1 MANVLNPEPES
12 ITLNTTLEPTTLEP
26 ATELEQ
32 PPFESTS
39 NPETAEVVEVPA
51 LDADAPT
58 EPVAKA
64 VPVEAAPAE
73 EIAPEIVAQAE
84 PVVEAKAEPV
94 VAAAAE
100 PVVEAKAEPVV
111 AAKAEP
117 VVEAKAEPVVEAKA
131 EPVVA
136 AVAETA
142 AEIQAAPEAAPPA
155 TAAAP
160 VARAKAPEHGLESM
174 DDFSAALAA
183 FEREQ
188 AAEAAAVEA
197 YGDKIVSGTVIKQ
210 TEKHL
215 VVDVG
220 LKSEGLVPLEQV
232 LDHSGAVRFNPGD
245 VIDVVIEREEPEG
258 GYLVSFER
266 AQRLRIWD
274 TIEKAANDKTP
285 MTGTVI
291 SRVKGGLTVDIGL
304 KAFLPGSQLEIR
316 PVRNLDG
323 YLGQQ
328 IEVRVIKLNKKR
340 GNVVVSRKEILEEEQ
355 NAKRSTTLEHL
366 GEGAIL
372 TGTVKNLTDYGAFVD
387 LGGIDGLLHITDM
400 SWGRLTHPRD
410 LVNVGDEI
418 QVKVL
423 KFDKDKQRV
432 SLGFKQLTPDPW
444 LDASERYPVGAHVK
458 GRVLSV
464 TDYGAF
470 VELEQGIE
478 GLVHLS
484 EMTWSKRLKH
494 PSKLVKPGDEVE
506 TVVLSVNPADRRISL
521 GMKQLLENP
530 WENLTEKY
538 PTGAVV
544 EGRVR
549 NLTDFGAF
557 IEIEDGIDG
566 LVHVSNLS
574 WTKRVKHPSEI
585 VKKGEKVKAVVLGV
599 EPAEPASLAGHQAVA
614 ARRLGEL
621 LRLASG
627 GRRGPRQGA
636 ADGAIWSLRRDRGG
650 CRGSLPHL
658 RGRRRRRIEA
668 GDGPGAR
675 LQDHQ
680 DQRRGEEGGLEP
692 ARHRPGGQ
700 PHTGRALQGGYS
712 QASGL
717 QLHHHAR
724 RPDQLAQG
732 RALSRFPF
740 RHQCTTAALRG
751 GRCCL
756 DFVFHSFSLCPAST
770 LASAT
775 PGVSF
780 QVKES
785 STMPRNVD
793 ARIPYSAEFQP

>member
-1 MANVLNPEPES
+1 MANVLNPETES
-12 ITLNTTLEPTTLEP
+12 TTLNTELETPTLEP
-26 ATELEQ
+26 ATEQEQ
-32 PPFESTS
+32 PSYETTS
-39 NPETAEVVEVPA
+39 NPETLEATTPA
-51 LDADAPT
+51 LDAEVTPD
-58 EPVAKA
+58 PVAQA
-64 VPVEAAPAE
+64 PADPVTAPADPVTAPEAPAE
-73 EIAPEIVAQAE
+73 
-84 PVVEAKAEPV
+84 
-94 VAAAAE
+94 AAAAVPAE
-100 PVVEAKAEPVV
+100 SAPAAAVETPAPAQHAAAMAAPHAKA
-111 AAKAEP
+111 AGAE
-117 VVEAKAEPVVEAKA
+117 
-131 EPVVA
+131 
-136 AVAETA
+136 
-142 AEIQAAPEAAPPA
+142 
-155 TAAAP
+155 
-160 VARAKAPEHGLESM
+160 GGGESM
-174 DDFSAALAA
+174 EDFSAALEA

-197 YGDKIVSGTVIKQ
+197 YGDKVVSGTVIKQ
-210 TEKHL
+210 TDKHL

-232 LDHSGAVRFNPGD
+232 VDHTGAVKFNPGD

-258 GYLVSFER
+258 GYLVSYEK
-266 AQRLRIWD
+266 AQRLRVWD

-285 MTGTVI
+285 VLGTIV
-291 SRVKGGLTVDIGL
+291 SRVKGGLTVDIGM

-355 NAKRSTTLEHL
+355 NAKRSHTMELL
-366 GEGAIL
+366 GEGAVL

-494 PSKLVKPGDEVE
+494 PSKLVKAGDEVE
-506 TVVLSVNPADRRISL
+506 TVVLSVNPGDRRISL

-530 WENLTEKY
+530 WEHLTERY
-538 PTGAVV
+538 PAGTIV

-599 EPAEPASLAGHQAVA
+599 EPQN
-614 ARRLGEL
+614 RRLSLGIKQLQPDVWETFFGSHRVGDVVHGKV
-621 LRLASG
+621 LRTAQFGAFVEIAEGVEGLCHISEAVG
-627 GRRGPRQGA
+627 DDGHPAKLEQG
-636 ADGAIWSLRRDRGG
+636 DEHDFKIIKINVEEKKVGLSLR
-650 CRGSLPHL
+650 STAH
-658 RGRRRRRIEA
+658 EA
-668 GDGPGAR
+668 TR
-675 LQDHQ
+675 QTVEH
-680 DQRRGEEGGLEP
+680 
-692 ARHRPGGQ
+692 
-700 PHTGRALQGGYS
+700 Y
-712 QASGL
+712 
-717 QLHHHAR
+717 
-724 RPDQLAQG
+724 
-732 RALSRFPF
+732 
-740 RHQCTTAALRG
+740 
-751 GRCCL
+751 
-756 DFVFHSFSLCPAST
+756 
-770 LASAT
+770 
-775 PGVSF
+775 
-780 QVKES
+780 KES
-785 STMPRNVD
+785 THKAPVSSSTTTLGDLIQWRK
-793 ARIPYSAEFQP
+793 AENK

>member
-12 ITLNTTLEPTTLEP
+12 ITLNTEMEAPTLDP

-32 PPFESTS
+32 PSFESTS
-39 NPETAEVVEVPA
+39 NTETAEAVAAVESTA
-51 LDADAPT
+51 LDADALT
-58 EPVAKA
+58 EPVAEA
-64 VPVEAAPAE
+64 THVEHATQVETTAEAAPAAVIE
-73 EIAPEIVAQAE
+73 KEIVAPA
-84 PVVEAKAEPV
+84 AKAAETVPAIHAEAAGEP
-94 VAAAAE
+94 AAAE
-100 PVVEAKAEPVV
+100 PAHEAHGLEP
-111 AAKAEP
+111 
-117 VVEAKAEPVVEAKA
+117 
-131 EPVVA
+131 
-136 AVAETA
+136 
-142 AEIQAAPEAAPPA
+142 
-155 TAAAP
+155 
-160 VARAKAPEHGLESM
+160 HGLESM

-197 YGDKIVSGTVIKQ
+197 YGDKVVSGTVIKH
-210 TEKHL
+210 TDKHL
-215 VVDVG
+215 IVDVG
-220 LKSEGLVPLEQV
+220 LKSEGMVPLEQV
-232 LDHSGAVRFNPGD
+232 LDHTGAVKFNAGD
-245 VIDVVIEREEPEG
+245 VVDVREEPEG
-258 GYLVSFER
+258 GYLVSYEK
-266 AQRLRIWD
+266 AQRLRVWD
-274 TIEKAANDKTP
+274 VIEKAANDKTP
-285 MTGTVI
+285 VIGTVV

-355 NAKRSTTLEHL
+355 TAKRSGTLEQL
-366 GEGAIL
+366 GEGAVL

-521 GMKQLLENP
+521 GMKQLLDNP
-530 WENLTEKY
+530 WENLTDKY
-538 PTGAVV
+538 PQGTIV

-557 IEIEDGIDG
+557 VEIEDGIDG

-574 WTKRVKHPSEI
+574 WTKRVKHPSEV

-599 EPAEPASLAGHQAVA
+599 EPQN
-614 ARRLGEL
+614 RRLSLGIKQMQPDVWESFFASHRVGDIVHGKI
-621 LRLASG
+621 LRTAQFGAFVEIAEGVEGLCHVSE
-627 GRRGPRQGA
+627 A
-636 ADGAIWSLRRDRGG
+636 ADATGAPAKLEQGQEHDFKIIKMNQEEKKVGLSLR
-650 CRGSLPHL
+650 
-658 RGRRRRRIEA
+658 A
-668 GDGPGAR
+668 V
-675 LQDHQ
+675 
-680 DQRRGEEGGLEP
+680 GEE
-692 ARHRPGGQ
+692 AS
-700 PHTGRALQGGYS
+700 RADVEAYK
-712 QASGL
+712 A
-717 QLHHHAR
+717 
-724 RPDQLAQG
+724 P
-732 RALSRFPF
+732 
-740 RHQCTTAALRG
+740 
-751 GRCCL
+751 
-756 DFVFHSFSLCPAST
+756 
-770 LASAT
+770 
-775 PGVSF
+775 VS
-780 QVKES
+780 S
-785 STMPRNVD
+785 STTTLGDLMNWKR
-793 ARIPYSAEFQP
+793 EQ

>member
-1 MANVLNPEPES
+1 MANVLNPETES
-12 ITLNTTLEPTTLEP
+12 ITLNTEMETPTLEP
-26 ATELEQ
+26 ATEQEQ
-32 PPFESTS
+32 PSSESTS
-39 NPETAEVVEVPA
+39 NPETAEAVATEA

-58 EPVAKA
+58 EPVAEA
-64 VPVEAAPAE
+64 VTQVEAAIE
-73 EIAPEIVAQAE
+73 N
-84 PVVEAKAEPV
+84 
-94 VAAAAE
+94 
-100 PVVEAKAEPVV
+100 
-111 AAKAEP
+111 
-117 VVEAKAEPVVEAKA
+117 
-131 EPVVA
+131 
-136 AVAETA
+136 
-142 AEIQAAPEAAPPA
+142 APPA
-155 TAAAP
+155 PATPEPETELNAAP
-160 VARAKAPEHGLESM
+160 VAEPVAEPEPVAEAPAAPKAAHTHEHGLESM
-174 DDFSAALAA
+174 DDFSAALEA

-197 YGDKIVSGTVIKQ
+197 YGDKVVSGTVIKQ

-232 LDHSGAVRFNPGD
+232 VDHTGAVKFQPGD

-258 GYLVSFER
+258 GYLVSYEK
-266 AQRLRIWD
+266 AQRLRVWD

-285 MTGTVI
+285 VMGTVV
-291 SRVKGGLTVDIGL
+291 SRVKGGLTVDIGM

-355 NAKRSTTLEHL
+355 NAKRSTTLEQL
-366 GEGAIL
+366 GEGAVL

-530 WENLTEKY
+530 WENLTERY
-538 PTGAVV
+538 PAGTIV

-599 EPAEPASLAGHQAVA
+599 EPQN
-614 ARRLGEL
+614 RRLSLGIKQLQPDVWESFFATHRVGDVVHGKV
-621 LRLASG
+621 LRTA
-627 GRRGPRQGA
+627 QFGA
-636 ADGAIWSLRRDRGG
+636 FVEIAEGVEGLCHIS
-650 CRGSLPHL
+650 
-658 RGRRRRRIEA
+658 EA
-668 GDGPGAR
+668 GDDDGALPSSKRAWSTTSRSSRSTSKRRRWASACAPSATKPAAPRSRATRRRPTRRPSPAPPPPSATSSTGRKRTNPLSSQRFKPQRPPLGVAVALLAAGCDQNGTRAKAFRRKSAILAPPFQQRRFRSEPDAGSGISKPGAS
-675 LQDHQ
+675 
-680 DQRRGEEGGLEP
+680 P
-692 ARHRPGGQ
+692 
-700 PHTGRALQGGYS
+700 S
-712 QASGL
+712 
-717 QLHHHAR
+717 
-724 RPDQLAQG
+724 
-732 RALSRFPF
+732 
-740 RHQCTTAALRG
+740 
-751 GRCCL
+751 
-756 DFVFHSFSLCPAST
+756 
-770 LASAT
+770 
-775 PGVSF
+775 
-780 QVKES
+780 
-785 STMPRNVD
+785 
-793 ARIPYSAEFQP
+793 

>member
-12 ITLNTTLEPTTLEP
+12 ITLNTEMETPTLEP

-32 PPFESTS
+32 PLYESTS
-39 NPETAEVVEVPA
+39 NTETAEAVTAVEPTA
-51 LDADAPT
+51 LDADALT
-58 EPVAKA
+58 EPVAEA
-64 VPVEAAPAE
+64 TSVENATAEAAPAAPQAEAKPADLRELAAPVEGPPVAEPE
-73 EIAPEIVAQAE
+73 ETAEQDTIQAQAE
-84 PVVEAKAEPV
+84 PAHEAHGHES
-94 VAAAAE
+94 
-100 PVVEAKAEPVV
+100 
-111 AAKAEP
+111 
-117 VVEAKAEPVVEAKA
+117 
-131 EPVVA
+131 
-136 AVAETA
+136 
-142 AEIQAAPEAAPPA
+142 
-155 TAAAP
+155 
-160 VARAKAPEHGLESM
+160 HGLESM

-197 YGDKIVSGTVIKQ
+197 YGDKVVSGTVLKA
-210 TEKHL
+210 TDKHL

-220 LKSEGLVPLEQV
+220 LKSEGLVPIEQV
-232 LDHSGAVRFNPGD
+232 LDHTGAVRFNPGD

-258 GYLVSFER
+258 GYLVSFEK
-266 AQRLRIWD
+266 AQRFRVWD
-274 TIEKAANDKTP
+274 VIEKAANDKTP
-285 MTGTVI
+285 VMGTVI

-355 NAKRSTTLEHL
+355 NAKRSTTLEQL
-366 GEGAIL
+366 GEGAVL

-444 LDASERYPVGAHVK
+444 LDATERYPVGAHVK

-521 GMKQLLENP
+521 GMKQLLDNP
-530 WENLTEKY
+530 WENLTERY
-538 PTGAVV
+538 PAGTVV

-574 WTKRVKHPSEI
+574 WTKRVKHPSEV

-599 EPAEPASLAGHQAVA
+599 EPQN
-614 ARRLGEL
+614 RRLSLGIKQLQPDVWESFFATHRVGDIVHGKV
-621 LRLASG
+621 LRTAQFGAFVEIAEGVEGLCHISEAGDEAGGASKLETG
-627 GRRGPRQGA
+627 MEHDFKIIKINVEEKKVGL
-636 ADGAIWSLRRDRGG
+636 SLRAVTGHEASREHVEKYKAENQSHSDRGG
-650 CRGSLPHL
+650 SHKAP
-658 RGRRRRRIEA
+658 
-668 GDGPGAR
+668 
-675 LQDHQ
+675 
-680 DQRRGEEGGLEP
+680 
-692 ARHRPGGQ
+692 
-700 PHTGRALQGGYS
+700 
-712 QASGL
+712 
-717 QLHHHAR
+717 
-724 RPDQLAQG
+724 
-732 RALSRFPF
+732 
-740 RHQCTTAALRG
+740 
-751 GRCCL
+751 
-756 DFVFHSFSLCPAST
+756 
-770 LASAT
+770 
-775 PGVSF
+775 VS
-780 QVKES
+780 S
-785 STMPRNVD
+785 STTTLGDLINWKSER
-793 ARIPYSAEFQP
+793 

>member
-1 MANVLNPEPES
+1 MANVLNPETES
-12 ITLNTTLEPTTLEP
+12 ITLNTTLETPTLEP
-26 ATELEQ
+26 ATELEHFASIDQ
-32 PPFESTS
+32 PSPESTS
-39 NPETAEVVEVPA
+39 NTENSSVLNAPS
-51 LDADAPT
+51 LDADTLTQPT
-58 EPVAKA
+58 
-64 VPVEAAPAE
+64 AE
-73 EIAPEIVAQAE
+73 ITQAE
-84 PVVEAKAEPV
+84 
-94 VAAAAE
+94 
-100 PVVEAKAEPVV
+100 
-111 AAKAEP
+111 
-117 VVEAKAEPVVEAKA
+117 
-131 EPVVA
+131 
-136 AVAETA
+136 T
-142 AEIQAAPEAAPPA
+142 AAPEAAEAPSSEAHAPA
-155 TAAAP
+155 AEPRTHE
-160 VARAKAPEHGLESM
+160 VG
-174 DDFSAALAA
+174 DDFSAALAE

-197 YGDKIVSGTVIKQ
+197 FGDKVVSGKVEKQ
-210 TEKHL
+210 TDKYL

-232 LDHSGAVRFNPGD
+232 TDHTGAVKFQPGD

-258 GYLVSFER
+258 GYLVSYER
-266 AQRLRIWD
+266 AQRLRVWD
-274 TIEKAANDKTP
+274 TIEKAANEKTP
-285 MTGTVI
+285 VKGIVV
-291 SRVKGGLTVDIGL
+291 SRVKGGLTVDIGI

-323 YLGQQ
+323 YLGQE

-355 NAKRSTTLEHL
+355 NTKRSATMEHL

-423 KFDKDKQRV
+423 KFDKEKQRV

-444 LDASERYPVGAHVK
+444 LDAAERYPTGAKVH

-494 PSKLVKPGDEVE
+494 PSKLVKPGDEVD

-530 WENLTEKY
+530 WENLTERY
-538 PTGAVV
+538 PVGTIV

-557 IEIEDGIDG
+557 IEIEEGIDG

-574 WTKRVKHPSEI
+574 WTKRVKHPSEV

-599 EPAEPASLAGHQAVA
+599 EPQN
-614 ARRLGEL
+614 RRLSLGIKQLQPDVWESFFASHRVGDVVHGTI
-621 LRLASG
+621 LRTA
-627 GRRGPRQGA
+627 QFGA
-636 ADGAIWSLRRDRGG
+636 FVEIAEGVEGLCHIS
-650 CRGSLPHL
+650 
-658 RGRRRRRIEA
+658 EA
-668 GDGPGAR
+668 GDGPDAKLEQGMEH
-675 LQDHQ
+675 DFKIIKINV
-680 DQRRGEEGGLEP
+680 EEKKVGLSL
-692 ARHRPGGQ
+692 
-700 PHTGRALQGGYS
+700 RAVSGHE
-712 QASGL
+712 AS
-717 QLHHHAR
+717 
-724 RPDQLAQG
+724 
-732 RALSRFPF
+732 RATVE
-740 RHQCTTAALRG
+740 HY
-751 GRCCL
+751 
-756 DFVFHSFSLCPAST
+756 
-770 LASAT
+770 
-775 PGVSF
+775 
-780 QVKES
+780 KES
-785 STMPRNVD
+785 AHKAPVSSSTTTLGDLVNWKNER
-793 ARIPYSAEFQP
+793 